1 MTNRKDKIK
10 NITIIFLLI
19 MLVLTFFSN
28 TIMNYSLVE
37 VSTQQVMSGSI
48 TTKVR
53 GSGSVE
59 ASESYSVTIEQTR
72 KIATVNVKKNA
83 EVSAGDLLFTL
94 EDSDSDELDAA
105 KKSMNDAQ
113 AAYET
118 AVLASGITVAE
129 RQSIENG
136 KGSSLTDKQ
145 NQIASVN
152 QRVTDAQAAVDAAQA
167 NVDKIKAQIDA
178 LGNSVQDTTAE
189 EKAVLDAEKRNSDAQ
204 DNLANVEAN
213 YTPVKT
219 AYDSAASAYSNAEE
233 AYNEAVS
240 EYNEAEA
247 AYDKKKTAYND
258 AKKAYNDLSSLADTD
273 QKKID
278 AKNTMDAAKSAMD
291 AAEST
296 KSSYESAMNKAKRQK
311 DNSLSSLNTYQDSL
325 NKVQGNYDSA
335 KSAANNTKVALN
347 NANYKLSVK
356 KLTGNNTEAANN
368 LQAQLNTASAALTDA
383 TTALTNATNDAKKVT
398 DKING
403 EVSIRAAY
411 ETLKEARE
419 EVAKQEKKS
428 IGTEITSPIAGTV
441 TDIAVTAGTT
451 VNANDVMMTIQPEN
465 KAYILQFSVTE
476 NQAKKIKV
484 GDTAEVV
491 NNWYGNDISAV
502 VSSIRR
508 DPQNRANNIVICEL
522 KGEVGVGDNY
532 TLSIGQQSANY
543 DNIVPTSAIRED
555 SNGKFIL
562 IIESK
567 STPLGNRYYARRVDV
582 DVITSDDTKSAVTGA
597 LEGYEYVITT
607 TTKPIKENEQV
618 RLASE

>member
-37 VSTQQVMSGSI
+37 VSTQQVTSGSI

-145 NQIASVN
+145 NQIASAN

-240 EYNEAEA
+240 VYNEAVA

-335 KSAANNTKVALN
+335 KTNANNTKVALN

-532 TLSIGQQSANY
+532 TLSIGQQSSNY